1 MRIRARYFPPPC
13 RLSERLSAVG
23 CELRSHGIKFIWRAA
38 ADPNRLVIVSNK
50 DRQDFRQ
57 IHKMRPSQLKS
68 ARPFNLFDSLRECG
82 LPSDTHMHRRRH
94 FPGSYYRTAAC
105 ILFVATLG
113 CVFSQQAYAL
123 PRHDNHAI
131 HKVIEALEMEWRQ
144 AIIAND
150 VGQMDHL
157 LADDYIGISAN
168 GTVET
173 KAQALAQRK
182 AGTVK
187 ISQLDLTD
195 LKVRVYG
202 DTAVVTSQ
210 ANLEGT
216 NGQSN
221 ISGNY
226 RYTRVYNRR
235 LGQWK
240 IVSFEASRMHD
251 VDARPGKK

>member
-1 MRIRARYFPPPC
+1 VA
-13 RLSERLSAVG
+13 
-23 CELRSHGIKFIWRAA
+23 
-38 ADPNRLVIVSNK
+38 
-50 DRQDFRQ
+50 
-57 IHKMRPSQLKS
+57 
-68 ARPFNLFDSLRECG
+68 G
-82 LPSDTHMHRRRH
+82 L
-94 FPGSYYRTAAC
+94 
-105 ILFVATLG
+105 LLLATLG
-113 CVFSQQAYAL
+113 FALSQQAYAL
-123 PRHDNHAI
+123 PHHENHAA
-131 HKVIEALEMEWRQ
+131 HKEIEALEMQWRQ
-144 AIIAND
+144 AIISNN

-173 KAQALAQRK
+173 KPAALAQRR

-210 ANLEGT
+210 AYLEGT

-251 VDARPGKK
+251 ADARSGKK

>member
-1 MRIRARYFPPPC
+1 M
-13 RLSERLSAVG
+13 
-23 CELRSHGIKFIWRAA
+23 
-38 ADPNRLVIVSNK
+38 
-50 DRQDFRQ
+50 Q
-57 IHKMRPSQLKS
+57 
-68 ARPFNLFDSLRECG
+68 
-82 LPSDTHMHRRRH
+82 
-94 FPGSYYRTAAC
+94 
-105 ILFVATLG
+105 
-113 CVFSQQAYAL
+113 
-123 PRHDNHAI
+123 
-131 HKVIEALEMEWRQ
+131 WRQ
-144 AIIAND
+144 AIVSND
-150 VGQMDHL
+150 VNEMDHL

-195 LKVRVYG
+195 FKVRVYG

-210 ANLEGT
+210 ANLSGI
-216 NGQSN
+216 NGQSD

-240 IVSFEASRMHD
+240 IVSFEASRIHD
-251 VDARPGKK
+251 ADARGGRR